1 MAYDPAAQPGGGAAG
16 AAELAASFK
25 AAMRRLASTVTIV
38 STAHGGRRY
47 GMAATAVS
55 SVTTAPPAILACV
68 NRSASIH
75 AALNVGA
82 RYCINLLGPPHAG
95 LVGAFSGE
103 RAGEDRFARGDWRE
117 GPGGQPH
124 LADAAAC
131 VFCVLALSTPYG
143 SHSIVVGEVEAVSLP
158 GDPEPL
164 VYRDGRLHRTV
175 PFAP

>member
-1 MAYDPAAQPGGGAAG
+1 MAPSRPGPRD
-16 AAELAASFK
+16 AAELTAAFK

-38 STAHGGRRY
+38 STAHDGLRY

-55 SVTTAPPAILACV
+55 SVTASPPAILACV

-75 AALNVGA
+75 AALNLGA
-82 RYCINLLGPPHAG
+82 RYCINLLSPAHADI
-95 LVGAFSGE
+95 VGAFSGQLAGDE
-103 RAGEDRFARGDWRE
+103 RFSRGDWRT
-117 GPGGQPH
+117 GIVGQPY

-143 SHSIVVGEVEAVSLP
+143 SHSIVVGEVEAVLLP

-164 VYRDGRLHRTV
+164 VYRDGGFHRTV
-175 PFAP
+175 PLVG